1 MRIVLLDADV
11 IIDLH
16 RLELWEHIVKR
27 NEIII
32 PSSVLRREVYYFK
45 DELGNKHRIDLLQD
59 VGKTIREV
67 SVKADEI
74 HDFKQKFERFIK
86 EELDLGETE
95 ALKILSDRE
104 DCLFCTCDKAAIKAI
119 AIMGKREQGISF
131 ENLVTS
137 SGFTKKL
144 EKKHMEIKFKQ
155 LLDEGSLLRVQRF
168 GLKE

>member
-1 MRIVLLDADV
+1 LRIVLLDADV

-16 RLELWEHIVKR
+16 RLDLWEHIVKR

-45 DELGNKHRIDLLQD
+45 DEFGFKHSIDLLQE
-59 VGKTIREV
+59 VGRTINEV
-67 SVKADEI
+67 SVSIDELY
-74 HDFKQKFERFIK
+74 DFKQKFERFIQK
-86 EELDLGETE
+86 ELDPGETE
-95 ALKILSDRE
+95 ALKILSE
-104 DCLFCTCDKAAIKAI
+104 KNDCYFCTCDKAAIKAI
-119 AIMGKREQGISF
+119 AILGKREQGISF
-131 ENLVTS
+131 ESLVTS
-137 SGFTKKL
+137 SGFTIKL